1 MAVQGNTMNWNKMVE
16 MALETWQP
24 GNNPMLHALL
34 GLAGE
39 AGEMID
45 QYKKYLYKDGYE
57 CSLDDFLDELGNFWY
72 YLRIVSHL
80 KGIRFLTSQS
90 HILPYSELDVLVK
103 TLVTSSKML
112 EDYYIISVDITND
125 KSYDLYSCLLT
136 RLSELGCTIEELT
149 QINYDKLSDSKRG
162 Y

>member
-1 MAVQGNTMNWNKMVE
+1 MAVQRSTMNWNKMVE

-24 GNNPMLHALL
+24 GNNPMLHALM

-45 QYKKYLYKDGYE
+45 QYKKYLYKDGFRYSRE
-57 CSLDDFLDELGNFWY
+57 EFLDELGDFWY

-90 HILPYSELDVLVK
+90 YILPYPELNILVK
-103 TLVTSSKML
+103 ILVVSSKML
-112 EDYYIISVDITND
+112 EDYYIISTDITND
-125 KSYDLYSCLLT
+125 RLYDLYSCLLT

-149 QINYDKLSDSKRG
+149 QLNYDKLSDSKHG